1 MSSIS
6 QLGAELERAR
16 VSADI
21 GHSDA
26 FYHSLVENLPH
37 SILHK
42 DLEGRFTF
50 ANRKCCELIGKPLE
64 DILGKTDFDLFPR
77 DLAVQYR
84 ADDLKVLQ
92 RGQPFETVEQ
102 HVTAQGAKLYVQV
115 IKTPI
120 YDAAKQPLGLQCIFW
135 DVTGHKLAVQELL
148 ESEERFR
155 QLFDQAPVA
164 YHEIDCNGVV
174 RRLNRAEC
182 ALLGFQYSEIIGKP
196 IWDFVADDERV
207 RSQEAV
213 RKKLS
218 GEQALVPFTRDYVR
232 GDGARLTVEIHE
244 KLIRDASGTVV
255 GIRSSLLDITERKQA
270 QEELARKAQ
279 ELARSNAELEQFA
292 YVASHDL
299 QEPLRKIQAFGD
311 RLNAKCGDSI
321 GDLGL
326 DYLGRMQNAAGRMQ
340 VLINDLLALSRL
352 KTKAQP
358 FAPVN
363 LNAVARAVL
372 SDLETRIERL
382 GATVEIGTLPALNAD
397 GLQMSQLLQ
406 NLIGNALKFHRPDQP
421 PVVKVTSSLA
431 EADQRSC
438 HIVVEDNGIGFEE
451 KYLDRIF
458 QVFQRL
464 HGRNEY
470 EGTGIGLAICRQI
483 AERHGGSITAHSEP
497 GKGAK
502 FIVTLPLE
510 L

>member
-1 MSSIS
+1 MSSIN
-6 QLGAELERAR
+6 QLAAELERSR
-16 VSADI
+16 VSPAI
-21 GHSDA
+21 GYTDA
-26 FYHSLVENLPH
+26 FYHSLIENLPH

-42 DLEGRFTF
+42 DLQGRFTF
-50 ANRKCCELIGKPLE
+50 ANRKCCEMIGRPLE
-64 DILGKTDFDLFPR
+64 EILGKTDFDLSPL
-77 DLAVQYR
+77 DLAAQYR
-84 ADDLKVLQ
+84 ADDRKVLE
-92 RGQPFETVEQ
+92 RGEPFETVEQ
-102 HVTAQGAKLYVQV
+102 HVTARGAKLYVQV

-120 YDAAKQPLGLQCIFW
+120 YDDAKHPLGLQCVFW

-155 QLFDQAPVA
+155 QLFEEAPVA
-164 YHEIDCNGVV
+164 CHEIDRDGVV

-182 ALLGFQYSEIIGKP
+182 ALLGFDHSEIVGKP
-196 IWDFVADDERV
+196 VWSFVADDERI

-213 RKKLS
+213 RKKIS

-244 KLIRDASGTVV
+244 KLIRDSSGTVV
-255 GIRSSLLDITERKQA
+255 GIRSSLLDITERKRA
-270 QEELARKAQ
+270 QEELARNAQ

-311 RLNAKCGDSI
+311 RLKAKCGDSL
-321 GDLGL
+321 GDQGM

-340 VLINDLLALSRL
+340 VLINDLLTLSRL

-358 FAPVN
+358 FTPVN

-382 GATVEIGTLPALNAD
+382 GATVEIGTLPSLSAD
-397 GLQMSQLLQ
+397 VVQMSQLLQ
-406 NLIGNALKFHRPDQP
+406 NLIGNALKFHKPDEP
-421 PVVKVTSSLA
+421 PAVKVSSSFA

-451 KYLDRIF
+451 KYVDRIF

-483 AERHGGSITAHSEP
+483 AERHGGSITAHSQP

-510 L
+510 H